1 MEENKNKNKI
11 FEFVLFGII
20 IIICS
25 FLFLSPLNRKQ
36 DVVIHISSGQ
46 SMDLIIEDLKI
57 NNIIKKNDFAFK
69 LFIKLFSGSE
79 IISGDYLIKKES
91 SVWAVAWQLSRG
103 DHKVEKIKITFREGI
118 TNEGMADL
126 LAEKLSGFKK
136 DLFLKEIYNKQ
147 GYLFPDTYF
156 FFPFD
161 TNDEIIKKFTSNFDN
176 QIKKIETEI
185 KESNKRLEDII
196 IMASILEGEA
206 KGKEDI
212 GLISGILWKRI
223 SLGMPLQVDVDRSTY
238 EKKGFP
244 VAPLNNPGLMS
255 INASLNPIASKYLY
269 YLHDK
274 NGKVHY
280 ATSYEEHKRN
290 INNYLK

>member
-1 MEENKNKNKI
+1 
-11 FEFVLFGII
+11 
-20 IIICS
+20 
-25 FLFLSPLNRKQ
+25 
-36 DVVIHISSGQ
+36 
-46 SMDLIIEDLKI
+46 
-57 NNIIKKNDFAFK
+57 
-69 LFIKLFSGSE
+69 
-79 IISGDYLIKKES
+79 
-91 SVWAVAWQLSRG
+91 
-103 DHKVEKIKITFREGI
+103 
-118 TNEGMADL
+118 
-126 LAEKLSGFKK
+126 
-136 DLFLKEIYNKQ
+136 
-147 GYLFPDTYF
+147 
-156 FFPFD
+156 
-161 TNDEIIKKFTSNFDN
+161 
-176 QIKKIETEI
+176 
-185 KESNKRLEDII
+185 
-196 IMASILEGEA
+196 MASILEGEA